1 MRAALRPYVSAGVAL
16 VGASAIA
23 VAPIA
28 ATPPDVKIANPDV
41 QLAANP
47 FDAYVEALMRVRTNI
62 GILFLQ
68 ALEDP
73 AVPLTL
79 EDLVDGLLAD
89 PSANFQEF
97 VDGIEGLGPFV
108 QLNLPALLGDAADR
122 VQAAIDRAAEGNLDL
137 VVVELIFA
145 YLSLTPIVAEAIS
158 IPLPLLGPGLEQVTN
173 LVLAKT
179 LNAAIGPVIS
189 GTGKAGVAIQN
200 IVNMLND
207 EDPDPAALLSA
218 LVGAPGTI
226 ADGVLNGFPIVPSP
240 IAFPGILTP
249 GDVFDPTKPNP
260 GPVSLAIGLA
270 QGLGALLT
278 PQADMLTSV
287 SRFPEGSERV
297 KTFDLNV
304 SPGLQQGAVLSGG
317 SGPVVE
323 EKHVTVDADD
333 GTNKDVKADTGGA
346 DLPDN
351 NKPRSRFFGGNA
363 AGQNAGGT
371 GMSNLREGI
380 RDGIQGFREGV
391 RDAVKSFTGRGDDG
405 HSDETGEA
413 P

>member
-97 VDGIEGLGPFV
+97 VDGIEGLGPFL

-122 VQAAIDRAAEGNLDL
+122 VQAAIDRAAEGNFDL

-200 IVNMLND
+200 IVNVLND
-207 EDPDPAALLSA
+207 EDPDPGALLSA
-218 LVGAPGTI
+218 LIGAPGTI

-249 GDVFDPTKPNP
+249 RRC
-260 GPVSLAIGLA
+260 L
-270 QGLGALLT
+270 
-278 PQADMLTSV
+278 
-287 SRFPEGSERV
+287 
-297 KTFDLNV
+297 
-304 SPGLQQGAVLSGG
+304 
-317 SGPVVE
+317 
-323 EKHVTVDADD
+323 
-333 GTNKDVKADTGGA
+333 
-346 DLPDN
+346 
-351 NKPRSRFFGGNA
+351 
-363 AGQNAGGT
+363 
-371 GMSNLREGI
+371 
-380 RDGIQGFREGV
+380 
-391 RDAVKSFTGRGDDG
+391 
-405 HSDETGEA
+405 
-413 P
+413 

>member
-1 MRAALRPYVSAGVAL
+1 MREALRPYVSAGVAL

-41 QLAANP
+41 QLAASP
-47 FDAYVEALMRVRTNI
+47 FDPYVTALMRARTNI
-62 GILFLQ
+62 EILFLQ
-68 ALEDP
+68 ALLDP
-73 AVPLTL
+73 ALPFTL

-89 PSANFQEF
+89 PAANFQEF
-97 VDGIEGLGPFV
+97 VDGIEGLGTFV
-108 QLNLPALLGDAADR
+108 QLNLPALLDDAADR

-137 VVVELIFA
+137 VVVDLIFA

-158 IPLPLLGPGLEQVTN
+158 IPLPLLGPDLEQVTTV
-173 LVLAKT
+173 VLAKS
-179 LNAAIGPVIS
+179 LNAAVGPVIS
-189 GTGKAGVAIQN
+189 GIGKTGVAIQN
-200 IVNMLND
+200 IVNVLND
-207 EDPDPAALLSA
+207 EDPDPGALLSA

-249 GDVFDPTKPNP
+249 GDVFDPTEPDP

-270 QGLGALLT
+270 QGLRALLT

-287 SRFPEGSERV
+287 SRFPEGNERV

-304 SPGLQQGAVLSGG
+304 TPGLQQGAAIAGG
-317 SGPVVE
+317 SGPVVG
-323 EKHVTVDADD
+323 EKKLAVDADD
-333 GTNKDVKADTGGA
+333 GTNKDVKANTGGA
-346 DLPDN
+346 DLPDS

-363 AGQNAGGT
+363 HSQSVGGAGVRTLHG
-371 GMSNLREGI
+371 GI